1 MNIQSPK
8 TMPTDITANPLN
20 DEIDLRRVVLV
31 LFSWWREML
40 LITTAVIAVV
50 LGGVLLLRA
59 TQPPT
64 YMAGADLLIAR
75 LASDVQL
82 DERISTTNT
91 GTAGDNP
98 AGRSSLMELT
108 KSSTIAQKVIAELG
122 TELPTELSS
131 PDKLI
136 EAITVENPNAGDAR
150 AASSILRIHVVTEDR
165 DLSARIAN
173 AWANH
178 TIEFINGLY
187 GEVPNST
194 LQTVGDELAQ
204 AKATYDATEVARQA
218 FIADNNIAFLQREI
232 DRREALHASITVN
245 YNQALTS
252 VIASNY
258 SVRINLFNL
267 AANYPIRA
275 TGDLLELERAED
287 LDRIRTLYR
296 IRQQLRLYL
305 EHARNMEATLLA
317 GGAAS
322 AKSNVQAL
330 QLLKIATLTT
340 VSSQP
345 LPDNLPIMLTD
356 QTLTM
361 SAEEQ
366 IADLRALIATL
377 ETYLTS
383 IDADIA
389 SAADARLTNATPPII
404 NELLARP
411 TGLGVSLPQ
420 TYTDALN
427 AAYNQVLMLD
437 NNVAQ
442 MMEGEPTAAA
452 IATEELLQRVEAETR
467 EMRAQLAALQQQEEE
482 FDYAR
487 DQAWVTYD
495 ALNKKLQEL
504 RLLQASANSEL
515 RLASPAVPPSEPVP
529 VTQIALPIGAAA
541 LAGLLISILIAFFV
555 DFMGGEPFLSRR
567 AATMAH
573 R

>member
-1 MNIQSPK
+1 M
-8 TMPTDITANPLN
+8 TANPLD
-20 DEIDLRRVVLV
+20 DEIDLRAYILV
-31 LFSWWREML
+31 LAQWWREIL

-50 LGGVLLLRA
+50 VGDILFLLT

-64 YMAGADLLIAR
+64 YMASADLLIAR
-75 LASDVQL
+75 LTSDVQL
-82 DERISTTNT
+82 DERIS
-91 GTAGDNP
+91 
-98 AGRSSLMELT
+98 
-108 KSSTIAQKVIAELG
+108 
-122 TELPTELSS
+122 
-131 PDKLI
+131 
-136 EAITVENPNAGDAR
+136 
-150 AASSILRIHVVTEDR
+150 
-165 DLSARIAN
+165 AN
-173 AWANH
+173 
-178 TIEFINGLY
+178 
-187 GEVPNST
+187 
-194 LQTVGDELAQ
+194 
-204 AKATYDATEVARQA
+204 RQQ
-218 FIADNNIAFLQREI
+218 DNNIAFLQRGIDQREI

-275 TGDLLELERAED
+275 TSDLLELERAED

-452 IATEELLQRVEAETR
+452 IATEELLQRIEAETR

-555 DFMGGEPFLSRR
+555 NFMGGEPFLSRR